1 MGEEEINLLKLYLA
15 LRGISF
21 DQEVLGGNFF
31 LFTKANFYR
40 IKLNLIFNSY
50 IGKFPNNKL
59 VILVNINRLKPQ
71 TTKAPNKTRGRGM
84 IRLPITTAT
93 SAPNKKR
100 KFMIKRKRPI
110 IKINNNEYEDIEEE
124 ERTVDI
130 LQVAGSGRNLNI
142 YQDLK
147 PETKAP
153 GYIKSVCL
161 KLNGVSLENFF

>member
-31 LFTKANFYR
+31 IYISKFLSYQIMIF
-40 IKLNLIFNSY
+40 IFNLY
-50 IGKFPNNKL
+50 IGKFSNNKL
-59 VILVNINRLKPQ
+59 VFLVNINRLKPQ
-71 TTKAPNKTRGRGM
+71 TTKVPNKTRGRGM
-84 IRLPITTAT
+84 IRLPVPTET

-153 GYIKSVCL
+153 R
-161 KLNGVSLENFF
+161 

>member
-1 MGEEEINLLKLYLA
+1 
-15 LRGISF
+15 
-21 DQEVLGGNFF
+21 
-31 LFTKANFYR
+31 
-40 IKLNLIFNSY
+40 
-50 IGKFPNNKL
+50 
-59 VILVNINRLKPQ
+59 
-71 TTKAPNKTRGRGM
+71 M
-84 IRLPITTAT
+84 IRLPVPTET

-153 GYIKSVCL
+153 RYIESDCL
-161 KLNGVSLENFF
+161 NLNEVSLSNFF

>member
-1 MGEEEINLLKLYLA
+1 
-15 LRGISF
+15 
-21 DQEVLGGNFF
+21 
-31 LFTKANFYR
+31 
-40 IKLNLIFNSY
+40 
-50 IGKFPNNKL
+50 
-59 VILVNINRLKPQ
+59 
-71 TTKAPNKTRGRGM
+71 M

-147 PETKAP
+147 WLPE
-153 GYIKSVCL
+153 KSWRA
-161 KLNGVSLENFF
+161 G